1 MKNPVI
7 KVILALGLA
16 TASISYADWHAL
28 VIGIDD
34 YQHINNLGGAVND
47 ANDIV
52 DALSN
57 RTEGI
62 YPTVLLDRQADYDT
76 VKQWWENVANTAK
89 PGDIVFFS
97 MAGHGSIEPEHYP
110 NTDNKSGDKRN
121 AYDEVFILSGYH
133 PKGEASRQ
141 RIVDNELFGWYKK
154 VTDKGAQ
161 VIVVAD
167 FCYGGGMTRS
177 TSIGRDM
184 GDKIAKVRNARGSAL
199 SPEDKSKRG
208 SLTDAQLTVSS
219 PEFQK
224 RLFIARPFSDEN
236 RKVEEKIL
244 NNQARGIL
252 SYLTAR
258 GLRGEADSNGDG
270 KTTAGEFSNYLYEQ
284 SRSLSNMTQ
293 DSALE
298 PGGRV
303 FMKKDLFKNAQL
315 QPPTNPPIRQR
326 QSVYL
331 SGKNTT
337 NITLDSN
344 SPFYQSVDSV
354 EKARYRWNTDNNT
367 IIESGI
373 GEVAYNIQNVTD
385 LRSFLQNQRLVDG
398 LKASRLPRFGGAIVL
413 DSEKQLDKPK
423 TNVFAEGESVAIY
436 TQALADFPYL
446 ILINVPSKAN
456 VQFIN
461 SMTISNLQSLPSQA
475 QSQHVNRLIGVT
487 QVTPPFGADHLL
499 MLAVNTNALT
509 QNPLLRKMVDSNSL
523 SVTANTHEQLLQI
536 VQSLGKEDAR
546 LAVVPFSTTAKP

>member
-1 MKNPVI
+1 
-7 KVILALGLA
+7 
-16 TASISYADWHAL
+16 
-28 VIGIDD
+28 
-34 YQHINNLGGAVND
+34 
-47 ANDIV
+47 
-52 DALSN
+52 
-57 RTEGI
+57 
-62 YPTVLLDRQADYDT
+62 
-76 VKQWWENVANTAK
+76 
-89 PGDIVFFS
+89 
-97 MAGHGSIEPEHYP
+97 
-110 NTDNKSGDKRN
+110 
-121 AYDEVFILSGYH
+121 
-133 PKGEASRQ
+133 
-141 RIVDNELFGWYKK
+141 
-154 VTDKGAQ
+154 
-161 VIVVAD
+161 
-167 FCYGGGMTRS
+167 
-177 TSIGRDM
+177 
-184 GDKIAKVRNARGSAL
+184 
-199 SPEDKSKRG
+199 
-208 SLTDAQLTVSS
+208 
-219 PEFQK
+219 
-224 RLFIARPFSDEN
+224 
-236 RKVEEKIL
+236 
-244 NNQARGIL
+244 
-252 SYLTAR
+252 
-258 GLRGEADSNGDG
+258 
-270 KTTAGEFSNYLYEQ
+270 
-284 SRSLSNMTQ
+284 
-293 DSALE
+293 
-298 PGGRV
+298 
-303 FMKKDLFKNAQL
+303 MKKDLFKNAQL
-315 QPPTNPPIRQR
+315 QPPTTTNPPIRQR

-344 SPFYQSVDSV
+344 SPFYQSVDSA

-423 TNVFAEGESVAIY
+423 INVFSEGESVAIY

-523 SVTANTHEQLLQI
+523 SVTADTHEQLLQI
-536 VQSLGKEDAR
+536 VQSLGKEGAR